1 MFALLFGF
9 AASVHAQGDACSC
22 VPPTLTVPPDGYEA
36 LPTNGRLW
44 VREAALD
51 RASVALE
58 RPDGTAVPVRVTEA
72 AVDAVLVTPEVPLD
86 PESSYRLRWSAADGA
101 REGQLRFT
109 TGEGPD
115 IDPPLLIDAE
125 IDDEALSGDCPL
137 HAGARAAIDAADR
150 ASPSELLLAE
160 LEVARDGQ
168 APARILVPAS
178 HSSFGWSEDPSC
190 MFAYAGAG
198 PGDEVQ
204 TSVVIVDLA
213 GNRSERFGPASARFA
228 DSGWI
233 ELVHT
238 IGRGPAL
245 ALAGALV
252 IAFLFGLFV
261 WRRWN
266 TIAFFRPGG

>member
-9 AASVHAQGDACSC
+9 VAAGHAQDACSC
-22 VPPTLTVPPDGYEA
+22 VPPSLTLPPDGYGA
-36 LPTNGRLW
+36 MPTNGRLW

-51 RASVALE
+51 WDSLALE
-58 RPDGTAVPVRVTEA
+58 RPDGSVVPIQVADA
-72 AVDAVLVTPEVPLD
+72 ADDAVLVTPAAPLD
-86 PESSYRLRWSAADGA
+86 PESRYRLRWTAADGA
-101 REGQLRFT
+101 RQGQLRFT

-160 LEVARDGQ
+160 LEVARDGHE
-168 APARILVPAS
+168 PARILVPAS
-178 HSSFGWSEDPSC
+178 YSSFGWSEEPSC
-190 MFAYAGAG
+190 IFAFAGAG
-198 PGDEVQ
+198 PGDEVH

-213 GNRSERFGPASARFA
+213 GNRSERFGPESARFA

-233 ELVHT
+233 ELVHMV
-238 IGRGPAL
+238 GRGPAI
-245 ALAGALV
+245 ALAGAMFVAL
-252 IAFLFGLFV
+252 LFGLFV

-266 TIAFFRPGG
+266 AIAFFRPGG